1 MNEPDD
7 GGRAAMRAF
16 GVAAVAL
23 AGLLFSLTPAATW
36 LDDSLLDREWR
47 LLRQFAPHGAPDD
60 IIVVGIDPASV
71 GSIAEPP
78 PMWHEP
84 LGAAL
89 AKIASGKPRAIGL
102 DFPLPE
108 RSYESIRVGLD
119 RALFLGLAA
128 AAENGPFVAVLNI
141 DARTRSARRIHTPFL
156 AVLGD
161 TRLSIGLL
169 ARDGDGVTRRFSL
182 LVPTEDGG
190 FPTLAGRLCH
200 ALSQR
205 CSDGLI
211 DYSLGA
217 QFRYIPFRNVL
228 EMRDPALLARAF
240 RDRIVLIGETQPYTD
255 RIEVPFN
262 MAGWEPPARDSPAI
276 VVHAQALRT
285 AMLGAAP
292 DEASRPLVV
301 LILSIAAL
309 LLLVRDWRLSFLCGV
324 MAAVA
329 AFAAALVS
337 LHGGLYVPVASV
349 LFTLALAWLAR
360 VALAWRRRRRADVR
374 NIPHSR

>member
-23 AGLLFSLTPAATW
+23 AGLLFSLTPAATS
-36 LDDSLLDREWR
+36 LDDALLDREWR
-47 LLRQFAPHGAPDD
+47 LLRQFAPHAAPDD
-60 IIVVGIDPASV
+60 IVVVGIDPASV

-89 AKIASGKPRAIGL
+89 TRIASAKPRAIGL

-108 RSYESIRVGLD
+108 RSYESVRTGLD
-119 RALFLGLAA
+119 RALFVGLAA

-161 TRLSIGLL
+161 TRLAIGLL
-169 ARDGDGVTRRFSL
+169 ARDADGVTRRFSL
-182 LVPTEDGG
+182 LIPTEDGG
-190 FPTLAGRLCH
+190 FPTLAGRMCH

-205 CSDGLI
+205 CTDGLI
-211 DYSLGA
+211 DYSLGP
-217 QFRYIPFRNVL
+217 QFRYIPFRTVL
-228 EMRDPALLARAF
+228 EMKDAAVLARAF

-255 RIEVPFN
+255 RVDVPFN

-276 VVHAQALRT
+276 VVHAQSLRT

-301 LILSIAAL
+301 VILSVAAL
-309 LLLVRDWRLSFLCGV
+309 LTLLRDWRLSFLCALI
-324 MAAVA
+324 AAA
-329 AFAAALVS
+329 ASFTGALVS
-337 LHGGLYVPVASV
+337 LHGGLYVPVAPV
-349 LFTLALAWLAR
+349 LFTLALAWGVRAGLT
-360 VALAWRRRRRADVR
+360 WRERRAGAVR